1 VINKNLYFL
10 GMSMQQNFCI
20 QQSLALDGTVHVS
33 GAKNAVLVAIASLLL
48 VKGKSV
54 LYNVPHLQDIW
65 AFKEL
70 LEYLGA
76 VVEFDPEAHIFT
88 VDATNIDFIGIPS
101 QMMKKTRASILIL
114 GPLLARLKKVQL
126 SFPGG
131 DAIGARPIDFH
142 LQNFEKMGAI
152 VSVEG
157 DVITVQAEQLHP
169 GKFVLDYPS
178 VGATENIL
186 MAAVCVP
193 GTSTIVNAALEP
205 EVLDLIKALRSMGA
219 FIDVQPA
226 RIIIQGGTVLRPV
239 HHTVMY
245 DRLEVGTY
253 LLAAAITG
261 GSVYIPNADACI
273 KEIFLSKLQDM
284 GHKIGIK
291 NGIYLKA
298 TQTPKAV
305 SVRTEPY
312 PGFPT
317 DLQPFMMV
325 AQMLAS
331 GSSVVHETV
340 YENRFL
346 HVPELIK
353 MGAQVEIKGNK
364 AFITGV
370 QNLQGMHVQGDD
382 IRAVTALVLAGLV
395 AQGQTVVSGISHLR
409 RGYEQFEEKM
419 RSIGAQINLQTESI
433 SEITQLETT

>member
-1 VINKNLYFL
+1 
-10 GMSMQQNFCI
+10 MQQNFCI

-261 GSVYIPNADACI
+261 G
-273 KEIFLSKLQDM
+273 
-284 GHKIGIK
+284 
-291 NGIYLKA
+291 
-298 TQTPKAV
+298 AV
-305 SVRTEPY
+305 
-312 PGFPT
+312 
-317 DLQPFMMV
+317 
-325 AQMLAS
+325 
-331 GSSVVHETV
+331 
-340 YENRFL
+340 
-346 HVPELIK
+346 
-353 MGAQVEIKGNK
+353 
-364 AFITGV
+364 
-370 QNLQGMHVQGDD
+370 
-382 IRAVTALVLAGLV
+382 
-395 AQGQTVVSGISHLR
+395 
-409 RGYEQFEEKM
+409 
-419 RSIGAQINLQTESI
+419 
-433 SEITQLETT
+433 

>member
-1 VINKNLYFL
+1 
-10 GMSMQQNFCI
+10 MQQNFCI

-261 GSVYIPNADACI
+261 GAVYIPNADACI

-419 RSIGAQINLQTESI
+419 RSIGAQINLQTESM